1 MSYKLLKQAADQ
13 LDKLA
18 SDLEAADK
26 AVADAKAQV
35 EAQAKTAATKPE
47 QTADDKAARLAKAKV
62 AADKLLEV
70 GLLSSPEKR
79 DLFAS
84 EIVDPDVAIAKIA
97 KLAESVQLPRL
108 GKVVVDETTT
118 KVASSDDVWD
128 QRARAAL
135 NRLNIK

>member
-1 MSYKLLKQAADQ
+1 MSYKLLKQAADA
-13 LDKLA
+13 LEKLA
-18 SDLEAADK
+18 SDAEAAEK
-26 AVADAKAQV
+26 AAAEAKAQV
-35 EAQAKTAATKPE
+35 EARAKTAAAKPE
-47 QTADDKAARLAKAKV
+47 QTADEKAARLAKAKV

-79 DLFAS
+79 DLFAA
-84 EIVDPDVAIAKIA
+84 EIVDPDVAIQKIA

-108 GKVVVDETTT
+108 GKVVVDETTV